1 MHDIRECEA
10 TVRKMWA
17 YLDGVCDPAEHER
30 VAAHL
35 RVCIACAG
43 HFAFAA
49 ELLRAVAKAPV
60 FSHVEPELRTRVL
73 GALAA
78 QGFHA
83 PANVRPSEAP

>member
-1 MHDIRECEA
+1 MHDIHECEA

-17 YLDGVCDPAEHER
+17 YLDGTCDPVEHER

-49 ELLRAVAKAPV
+49 EMLRAVAKAPV

-78 QGFHA
+78 HGFHA
-83 PANVRPSEAP
+83 PPNVPPSETP